1 MNKIKALAACI
12 ASLLGAGGLAG
23 CSAPQETMLAA
34 AARAP
39 DIRINLSGE
48 PPILDSSKTTSNAA
62 FTLINAFHEGLYRTR
77 RDGQVVPGLAEA
89 LPQVSADGLVYTMSI
104 RPHAVWADGR
114 PVTADDFVYAFRRT
128 LDPATRAPYSF
139 MVGWIAGG
147 RAVTEAGSPAA
158 VRAAQEQLGARA
170 LDERRLEIRLERPV
184 PFFTQLL
191 AFPVFFPQR
200 RDVVEREG
208 AMYGAEARAVL
219 GAGPYTLAEWKHGQS
234 LALVKNPRYWDA
246 ASVHIPRAT
255 LHIVKD
261 IHTALNL
268 YETGHADLTEVNGDQ
283 LQLYAGKPDRAVKQE
298 LTTGYLLYQTQRVP
312 ALSSAK
318 IRRALGMAIDRAALT
333 QTALAGSAAPAA
345 GLVPVGTLDGAGG
358 EFRRTAGDTQPPFD
372 PAAARLLLAEG
383 LRELGLAG
391 LPRLTVIADDSES
404 AKKSLE
410 FILAQWKQHLG
421 YEAEAAPLPHALRI
435 ERCVRHDFQ
444 IALALWGADYN
455 DPQSFL
461 DLWTSGGQFNEG
473 DFSNPR
479 YDALLAAA
487 GRELSLARRAEQLAE
502 AERLLMEEQAVSP
515 LYYRKRA
522 FLKKPA
528 AAELALPPFGMDWE
542 LKGGL

>member
-1 MNKIKALAACI
+1 MNKIKALVACTAA
-12 ASLLGAGGLAG
+12 LLGAGGVAG
-23 CSAPQETMLAA
+23 CSPPKEAVLTAA
-34 AARAP
+34 AQP
-39 DIRINLSGE
+39 LGISINLSGE

-62 FTLINAFHEGLYRTR
+62 FTLINAFHEGLYRTDR
-77 RDGQVVPGLAEA
+77 AGRVVPGLAEA
-89 LPQVSADGLVYTMSI
+89 LPAVSADGLVYTMTI
-104 RPHAVWADGR
+104 RPNAVWADGR

-128 LDPATRAPYSF
+128 LDPATRALYSF

-147 RAVTEAGSPAA
+147 KAVTEAGSPEA
-158 VRAAQEQLGARA
+158 VRAAQQRLGVRV

-200 RDVVEREG
+200 RDVVERAG
-208 AMYGAEARAVL
+208 AKYGAEANTVI
-219 GAGPYTLAEWKHGQS
+219 GAGPYTLAGWRHGQS
-234 LALVKNPRYWDA
+234 LVLVKNPRYWDA
-246 ASVHIPRAT
+246 ASVHMEQAT

-268 YETGHADLTEVNGDQ
+268 YETGQADLTEVNGDQ

-298 LTTGYLLYQTQRVP
+298 LTTGYLLYQTRKVP
-312 ALSSAK
+312 ALGNTK
-318 IRRALGMAIDRAALT
+318 IRRALGMAIDREALA
-333 QTALAGSAAPAA
+333 QAALAGSAAPAV
-345 GLVPVGTLDGAGG
+345 GLVPDGTLDGAGG
-358 EFRRTAGDTQPPFD
+358 EFRRTAGDTQPRFD
-372 PAAARLLLAEG
+372 PAAARRLLAEG
-383 LRELGLAG
+383 LQELGLG
-391 LPRLTVIADDSES
+391 ELPKLTVVADDSDS

-435 ERCVRHDFQ
+435 ERCVRRDFQ

-455 DPQSFL
+455 DPQTFL

-473 DFSNPR
+473 DYSNPR

-487 GRELSLARRAEQLAE
+487 GRELDPARRAGLLAD
-502 AERLLMEEQAVSP
+502 AERLLMDEQAVSP

-522 FLKKPA
+522 FLKKVGVA
-528 AAELALPPFGMDWE
+528 DLVLPPFGMEWE